1 MKMNRLIISRPDDK
15 ISPGNPHA
23 ASKRAVQAL
32 QVDSGSLISF
42 TWYFL
47 KESILLAPTYFTII
61 NGNPCER
68 ITRKDK
74 FCFC

>member
-1 MKMNRLIISRPDDK
+1 MKMKRLIISRPDDK

-23 ASKRAVQAL
+23 ASKQAVQAL

-47 KESILLAPTYFTII
+47 LPLIPV
-61 NGNPCER
+61 
-68 ITRKDK
+68 
-74 FCFC
+74 